1 MLRVAKVF
9 DNKKRK
15 KNPACMSCII
25 VAIREH
31 FTEWRHE
38 MSLVR
43 HEAIIDYRIIKFG
56 LHRITKREAYIT
68 VVNYIYRK
76 NLQIGHKVFDN
87 ITKV

>member
-1 MLRVAKVF
+1 
-9 DNKKRK
+9 
-15 KNPACMSCII
+15 
-25 VAIREH
+25 
-31 FTEWRHE
+31 

-56 LHRITKREAYIT
+56 LHRITKRDAYIT